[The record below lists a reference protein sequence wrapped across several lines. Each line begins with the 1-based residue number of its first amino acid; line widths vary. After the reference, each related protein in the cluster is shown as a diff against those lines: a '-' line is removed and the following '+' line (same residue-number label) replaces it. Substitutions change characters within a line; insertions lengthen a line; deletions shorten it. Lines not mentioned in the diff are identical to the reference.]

1 MRSLYYKFEIATF
14 LKYNIV
20 IAHELITYVRILL
33 KLIFQ
38 IKMLMTVDFIKQ
50 IAKIK
55 VEKLIFQINDV
66 KIYT

>member
-20 IAHELITYVRILL
+20 LAHELITYVRILQ

-38 IKMLMTVDFIKQ
+38 IKMLMTIDFIKQ
-50 IAKIK
+50 IARIK